1 MDVVAFSALDR
12 DEIVQLELR
21 HAMYATVQRAL
32 AMTCIPWQACHAED
46 RGDGILVVLP
56 PEIPGHLLLDPLAN
70 HLSAM
75 LRQWNLYRSDVARLR
90 MRVAV
95 TAGPVRWDEYG
106 VSGRVVI
113 ELFRL
118 LEAPSF
124 KEAIDLSGSDLG
136 LLAGERLFE
145 DVVCSGPYVE
155 QERYRAVQVACK
167 ETKAVGWLWLSRS
180 GAVAA

>member
-1 MDVVAFSALDR
+1 M
-12 DEIVQLELR
+12 ELR

-56 PEIPGHLLLDPLAN
+56 PEIPGYLLLDPLAH
-70 HLSAM
+70 HLGAL
-75 LRQWNLYRSDVARLR
+75 LRTWNLYRSELARLR

-124 KEAIDLSGSDLG
+124 KEAIDLSGADLG

-155 QERYRAVQVACK
+155 RERYRAVKVACK